1 MTSMLDRLNGATDME
16 GTMPIPESLP
26 AVPGTS
32 AIPWWTGAIGLDPD
46 VRYTDWTYKA
56 ECAAIA
62 CAIQVLGLDAGRAD
76 WLRGQMKA
84 PVRKWAEWLIA
95 GGEEQAPKRTM
106 TLRLVCERSA
116 TIGPDHILDVARTLC
131 AAGTLR

>member
-1 MTSMLDRLNGATDME
+1 MTSILDRVAGTDEGAL
-16 GTMPIPESLP
+16 MPIPESLP

-32 AIPWWTGAIGLDPD
+32 AIPWWMGVPGLDPD
-46 VRYTDWTYKA
+46 VRWADWEYKA

-62 CAIQVLGLDAGRAD
+62 CGVHVLGLDAGRAS
-76 WLRGQMKA
+76 WLQGQMKA
-84 PVRKWAEWLIA
+84 PVRKWAEWLVA
-95 GGEEQAPKRTM
+95 GGEGQAPKRAM

-116 TIGPDHILDVARTLC
+116 AIGPDHILDVAKTLC